1 MTYKKDVKKDEN
13 PIVFIG
19 KGVMF
24 DSGGYSIKRGDFSD
38 MKNDMTSSSIMYGL
52 MKLIAHHNL
61 KGYYIALLPIVEN
74 MISSSA
80 TREIL

>member
-1 MTYKKDVKKDEN
+1 MLQKNEN

-52 MKLIAHHNL
+52 MKLIAHH
-61 KGYYIALLPIVEN
+61 K
-74 MISSSA
+74 
-80 TREIL
+80 